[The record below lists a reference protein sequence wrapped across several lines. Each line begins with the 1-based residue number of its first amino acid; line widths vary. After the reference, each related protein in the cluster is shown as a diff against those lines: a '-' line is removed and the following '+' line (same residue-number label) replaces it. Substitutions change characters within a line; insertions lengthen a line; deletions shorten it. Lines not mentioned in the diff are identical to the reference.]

1 MPTPSPSPAS
11 ASGAAPSD
19 PAPFTTSTQYAATL
33 AGTKKYLQDVNA
45 LIVLLTPPVSPAS
58 GATIARFVRLA
69 TSSNRFYVLALG
81 HFPTLR
87 KTLIQAV
94 IGGANAGGG
103 PSTDDDDS
111 AAALT
116 LPYPTKMQ
124 EHLLCCFQT
133 YRLEAGVPHTP
144 TREEGQE
151 GREVVRDALL
161 VALEVVRRYMGKER
175 DGQGGAGTGPGSW
188 GEVCEAADV
197 MAAHESIHLSDTTT
211 KRVTLDL
218 NTGYLRSPR
227 HIPRYRLYPGH
238 PLYRPDFDEAHHD
251 GKSKGSS
258 SGDEGDWK
266 SKLLETTIT
275 TLGSVVILGGVGFAY
290 QRYYKSQVLSKI
302 ENAFNAGFSSLE
314 LAALVR
320 HSDGKSPIN
329 VTGELPEAAWW
340 IQRDEQRILDDILAG
355 RAQGHYYLLTG
366 EKGTGKTSMLLE
378 GMRKANGEGVA
389 LLEAHGD
396 PEIFRVRLG
405 KALDFEFHED
415 YIGSLF
421 SFKGPRD
428 TTALLDIE
436 RAFNKLE
443 KVALRR
449 HEQQKR
455 PLVLVINGIHLLR
468 DDDDGK
474 DLLELIQQRAEL
486 WSASGLITLV
496 LSSDDYWISERL
508 IQQATRMQVLNIPD
522 VPRDVAVDALKRFR
536 FKFKDEEIPNSVLHE
551 VYSMVGGRLRFLN
564 QVARAEN
571 MLEMCEAINR
581 KEKIWLLNQCWILGE
596 EMDDDVMDQQKFCA
610 AAMVLASALVDLE
623 ESDSDPTRLPQVEVH
638 KAREIMT
645 RADFLQQMDHI
656 NIVAIDSNAMVRAD
670 SVPMQNAFRE
680 ICKEPGFKEH
690 LEATVDRISAIE
702 SLGRTRELVLKDLV
716 GDGEYQ
722 LAVKNPKGYDLETI
736 TMKVKPA
743 PEES

>member
-1 MPTPSPSPAS
+1 MNAS
-11 ASGAAPSD
+11 AGIRRS
-19 PAPFTTSTQYAATL
+19 
-33 AGTKKYLQDVNA
+33 
-45 LIVLLTPPVSPAS
+45 
-58 GATIARFVRLA
+58 AR
-69 TSSNRFYVLALG
+69 Y
-81 HFPTLR
+81 
-87 KTLIQAV
+87 
-94 IGGANAGGG
+94 
-103 PSTDDDDS
+103 
-111 AAALT
+111 
-116 LPYPTKMQ
+116 
-124 EHLLCCFQT
+124 
-133 YRLEAGVPHTP
+133 
-144 TREEGQE
+144 
-151 GREVVRDALL
+151 
-161 VALEVVRRYMGKER
+161 
-175 DGQGGAGTGPGSW
+175 
-188 GEVCEAADV
+188 
-197 MAAHESIHLSDTTT
+197 
-211 KRVTLDL
+211 
-218 NTGYLRSPR
+218 GYLRAPR

-238 PLYRPDFDEAHHD
+238 PLYRADLNEEQHH

-258 SGDEGDWK
+258 SSNGGDENADWK
-266 SKLLETTIT
+266 SKVLETTIT
-275 TLGSVVILGGVGFAY
+275 TLGSVAILGGVGFAY
-290 QRYYKSQVLSKI
+290 QHYYKAQVLSKM
-302 ENAFNAGFSSLE
+302 ENAFDAGFSSLE
-314 LAALVR
+314 LASLVR
-320 HSDGKSPIN
+320 HSDGKTPIN
-329 VTGELPEAAWW
+329 AADELPEAAWW
-340 IQRDEQRILDDILAG
+340 IQRDEQRMLDDILAG
-355 RAQGHYYLLTG
+355 RARGHYYLLTG

-378 GMRKANGEGVA
+378 GMRKANGAGVA

-449 HEQQKR
+449 HGRQER

-468 DDDDGK
+468 DDDDGR

-536 FKFKDEEIPNSVLHE
+536 FKFKDEEVAPSILHE
-551 VYSMVGGRLRFLN
+551 VYSKVGGRLRFLN
-564 QVARAEN
+564 QVARSDN
-571 MLEMCEAINR
+571 MLDMCDAIHR

-610 AAMVLASALVDLE
+610 AAMVLASALVELE
-623 ESDSDPTRLPQVEVH
+623 DDGADPTRLPQMEVH
-638 KAREIMT
+638 KARQTMT
-645 RADFLQQMDHI
+645 RADFLQQLDHI

-680 ICKEPGFKEH
+680 ICREPGFKEH
-690 LEATVDRISAIE
+690 LEGTIDRISAIE

-722 LAVKNPKGYDLETI
+722 LAVRNAKGYDLETI
-736 TMKVKPA
+736 SMKVKPP
-743 PEES
+743 PES